1 MSDMATRQANS
12 LSTKVGK
19 SDAQFMLDKLNFSAL
34 VTVDWSGNE
43 RTLDYSKLL
52 STLKRRLKPGMSP
65 AH

>member
-1 MSDMATRQANS
+1 MATRQANL

-43 RTLDYSKLL
+43 RTLHYSKLL